1 MRLNE
6 NIFSP
11 YTAMLQLPGV
21 FFKIYILLVKNCY
34 FLLSGF
40 MPRIKEKTLLAVRA
54 LYPIYSFTNLACSER
69 LFSDVPLI
77 KLQKFC

>member
-11 YTAMLQLPGV
+11 YIAMLQLPGV

-40 MPRIKEKTLLAVRA
+40 MPRMKEKTLLAVRA
-54 LYPIYSFTNLACSER
+54 LYPIYSFINLACSDG